1 MDRRKFLKHS
11 TAVFGASVLMPS
23 MVVSCVSETQ
33 ENNPKNVKVLIIGA
47 GAAGLFAG
55 YTLKK
60 KGVSFEIL
68 EASSK
73 YGGRLGKQSGFAD
86 FDIDQGAEWLH
97 LEDSIIG
104 KIIKETQTKI
114 TLDDTELKYWYNNE
128 ITSTLPLQTDIFR
141 SETEV
146 FQDVSYWEHAHQKG
160 LDNSYN
166 NIIEA
171 YAGDQGASATNISV
185 KWDNE
190 EAKKSNSQEKNY
202 KFEKTYFDVF
212 ENNIIPFVKQDIK
225 LNTIVKKIDYSGN
238 SIEVTDLNGTVFIAD
253 KVIVT
258 VPITILKSNDII
270 FKPSLPNEKTMAFQK
285 IGMEAGMKVFLK
297 FSEKFYPSNFVYG
310 GSVCA
315 AYGDVTLGKQTKDNI
330 LLAFVMGKQAQTL
343 SDLNSHEAITSALL
357 TELDYMFNGRASA
370 SFVKSTVQ
378 DFTKHP
384 FIKGAYSYSS
394 VGMGNAREILA
405 QSVGDKIFFAGEAT
419 NLQGDH
425 QTVHGAVA
433 TGVEQAEK
441 IVSLLK

>member
-11 TAVFGASVLMPS
+11 TVLGASVLIPS
-23 MVVSCVSETQ
+23 ILTSCDSQAE
-33 ENNPKNVKVLIIGA
+33 EDNSKNVKVLIIGG

-60 KGVSFEIL
+60 KGVSFKIL

-97 LEDSIIG
+97 LENSIIG
-104 KIIKETQTKI
+104 KIIKDTQTKI
-114 TLDDTELKYWYNNE
+114 TLDDVEVQYWYNNQ
-128 ITSTLPLQTDIFR
+128 IRPTLPLKTDIFR
-141 SETEV
+141 NDNEV
-146 FQDVSYWEHAHQKG
+146 FQDISYLEHAHQKG

-166 NIIEA
+166 HIIEA
-171 YAGDQGASATNISV
+171 YAGDQGASSTNISA

-202 KFEKTYFDVF
+202 KFGKTYFDVF
-212 ENNIIPFVKQDIK
+212 EDYVVPFVKEDIK
-225 LNTIVKKIDYSGN
+225 LNTIVKKIDYSGK
-238 SIEVTDLNGTVFIAD
+238 SIEVTDVNGVTFVAD

-258 VPITILKSNDII
+258 VPITILKSNDIA
-270 FKPSLPNEKTMAFQK
+270 FKPSLPSEKTAAFQK

-297 FSEKFYPSNFVYG
+297 FSKKFYPDNFIYG

-315 AYGDVTLGKQTKDNI
+315 AYGDVTIGKQTKDNI
-330 LLAFVMGKQAQTL
+330 LLAFVMGKQAQAL
-343 SDLNSHEAITSALL
+343 SDLNTNEAITNALL
-357 TELDYMFNGRASA
+357 KELDSMFDGKATQ
-370 SFVKSTVQ
+370 SFVKSSVQ
-378 DFTKHP
+378 NFTKHP
-384 FIKGAYSYSS
+384 FIRGAYSYSP

-405 QSVGDKIFFAGEAT
+405 QSVDGKIFFAGEAT

-441 IVSLLK
+441 IIALL